1 MNGSID
7 ESGIQ
12 TRLKRY
18 CSRRWFTTIL
28 FYTLWNLNCTP
39 AIFPVVKPVEK
50 IEQDQI
56 LRMKAE
62 EYFVLARDMERRGL
76 DVEAERLYERAYD
89 LDPSSPELR
98 DHLVR
103 KYMGAG
109 KFMQALL
116 LVKGKEKKH
125 ALTAD
130 EQRMIAGI
138 YLKMGEINKAFETIE
153 GITDKDET
161 DYYSLAIMYEQVGNV
176 DKALRYYRAFYQ
188 RNDESFGLGLKIVR
202 MLLAQKQSDA
212 ADSLLDVLQNHYG
225 DKAELYNLRGV
236 LAMVRSDTTAAL
248 DLFNKAMTVDSLYE
262 DAARNAAQVNIQKN
276 DYGRAINCFETLYRN
291 WGIYKGEYGRTLA
304 TLYYFDKRFVDASHL
319 MATLLESSYNDA
331 DLHYYFG
338 LVLIALGNNEQARIE
353 IEKSIVLRDDYPEAW
368 NELFSLAIR
377 EQNYDR
383 AFETAERYRARLP
396 QNAAAWRLSGYSL
409 SLKKDYEHA
418 LPYLLKAVLL
428 DSMDIGSWFELGSC
442 YERNKDI
449 LHAADAFKRVLQLNP
464 GDPAASNYLGYM
476 WAEKGIR
483 LDSAKVL
490 LESALSKDPD
500 NGAFL
505 DSYAWIFFQ
514 QGSVERAYEYIVK
527 AIVRIHNDPVVFE
540 HLGDILSRRNDFK
553 NAIIAYEKSL
563 EYNPDNSELVR
574 KKIID
579 LETVGSR

>member
-1 MNGSID
+1 MNGNID
-7 ESGIQ
+7 ESGIR

-18 CSRRWFTTIL
+18 GSRRWFTTVL
-28 FYTLWNLNCTP
+28 FCTLWSLNCTP
-39 AIFPVVKPVEK
+39 PIFPVVKSVEK

-56 LRMKAE
+56 SRMKAE

-76 DVEAERLYERAYD
+76 VVEAERLYERAYD
-89 LDPSSPELR
+89 LDPSSPELC

-103 KYMGAG
+103 KYMEAG
-109 KFMQALL
+109 KSMQALS
-116 LVKGKEKKH
+116 LVKEKEKKH

-138 YLKMGEINKAFETIE
+138 YLKMGEIDKAFKTIE

-304 TLYYFDKRFVDASHL
+304 MLYYFDKRFVDASHL

-338 LVLIALGNNEQARIE
+338 LVLIAMGNNEQARIE
-353 IEKSIVLRDDYPEAW
+353 IEKSIVLRDDYSEAW
-368 NELFSLAIR
+368 NELLSLALR

-514 QGSVERAYEYIVK
+514 QGSVERAYEFIVK